1 VLALRYSARWGK
13 LGLLDENIDLT
24 KSWRIAR
31 YVANAFGVQIP
42 INQPGVGDNCFA
54 HESGIH
60 ADGALKDRHNYEL
73 YDYEVLGRGEHQE
86 VSTGRVITT
95 GIHGGASGLE
105 YVYAQMDLAF
115 TDAEHAKQVLKLV
128 QYANLSTQAPLT
140 DEELWLIYHYPEQVR
155 KLLTLQP

>member
-1 VLALRYSARWGK
+1 
-13 LGLLDENIDLT
+13 
-24 KSWRIAR
+24 
-31 YVANAFGVQIP
+31 VANAFGIQIP

-73 YDYEVLGRGEHQE
+73 YDYEVLGRGERTE
-86 VSTGRVITT
+86 VNTGRVITT

-115 TDAEHAKQVLKLV
+115 RDTEHAQQVLKLV

-155 KLLTLQP
+155 KLLTMQP